1 MIQSK
6 EIVNTPIERIVPN
19 PKNANKHPKEQI
31 ERLAK
36 IIEYQGFR
44 EPLMVSKRSGFLV
57 SGHGRLEAAQLLG
70 MEELPVMFQDFESEA
85 QEYAHMIADNEIAR
99 WAEFDHQAFYSN
111 IDILGELD
119 FDLTGIQNFKVPDL
133 EDLENYE
140 PEKDDIKKFKIEVQ
154 FSNEMERDDLHDD
167 LLSKGFMVKKL

>member
-1 MIQSK
+1 MSK
-6 EIVNTPIERIVPN
+6 EIALIDIDRIIPN
-19 PKNANKHPKEQI
+19 PKNPNKHSEKQI

-36 IIEYQGFR
+36 IFRHQGFR
-44 EPLMVSKRSGFLV
+44 EPLTISNQSGFLV
-57 SGHGRLEAAQLLG
+57 CGHGRLDAAKALG
-70 MEELPVMFQDFESEA
+70 VEKLPVMMQDFENEA
-85 QEYAHMIADNEIAR
+85 LEYAHMTADNEIAR
-99 WAEFDHQAFYSN
+99 WAEFDEESFYSN